1 MSQELRYLD
10 AGEVDSISEKLSEVL
25 VRINRSA
32 AVVKGGRR
40 FSFSALS
47 VTGDKRGI
55 VGYGFG
61 KSRQVPGAID
71 KAARDGRKHLMR
83 VPITNT
89 GTIPHEVEAWYCG
102 SMVRL
107 IPASPGTGII
117 ACPSVRAVCEMS
129 GIKDI
134 LSKCYGSTNPVNLVK
149 ASLVALSNLRTSE
162 QVAQLRG
169 VQI

>member
-1 MSQELRYLD
+1 L
-10 AGEVDSISEKLSEVL
+10 
-25 VRINRSA
+25 
-32 AVVKGGRR
+32 
-40 FSFSALS
+40 
-47 VTGDKRGI
+47 T
-55 VGYGFG
+55 
-61 KSRQVPGAID
+61 RQVPGAID

-129 GIKDI
+129 GIEPAGAGFYIVKGAGLPRIDIIGSQGRVNWNQLMSSIPKDF
-134 LSKCYGSTNPVNLVK
+134 STATVK
-149 ASLVALSNLRTSE
+149 
-162 QVAQLRG
+162 
-169 VQI
+169 